1 MKGMVSHR
9 FWLCAVALGLSGA
22 FSMISQA
29 GSDRLSFEV
38 KFTVELKT
46 CDINNNQTI
55 EVDFGDMII
64 NNIDGVAYE
73 QPILYSLHCDDA
85 VNGTS
90 LNLFFENNSGAN
102 FTAGGY
108 RLLRTDRTGLGLL
121 VKQNGHPFSFNDEIP
136 FTYGN
141 EPTLTV
147 VPVKNANVGL
157 DDGEFDAS
165 ALLTVEYN

>member
-1 MKGMVSHR
+1 M
-9 FWLCAVALGLSGA
+9 
-22 FSMISQA
+22 
-29 GSDRLSFEV
+29 D
-38 KFTVELKT
+38 FTVKVRIELKT
-46 CDINNNQTI
+46 CDVNDNEII

-64 NNIDGVAYE
+64 KNIDGVAYE
-73 QPILYSLHCDDA
+73 RPIPYSLHCDDA

-90 LNLFFENNSGAN
+90 LNLFFEDNTGAD

-136 FTYGN
+136 FSYGN

>member
-1 MKGMVSHR
+1 MKGLMRRRV
-9 FWLCAVALGLSGA
+9 WLCAITLGLSGV
-22 FSMISQA
+22 FSMMSQA
-29 GSDRLSFEV
+29 VPVSFEV
-38 KFTVELKT
+38 RFTVELKT
-46 CDINNNQTI
+46 CDVNNNQTI
-55 EVDFGDMII
+55 EVDFEDMII

-73 QPILYSLHCDDA
+73 RPIPYSVHCDDA

-90 LNLFFENNSGAN
+90 LNLFFEDNTGAN

-108 RLLRTDRTGLGLL
+108 QLLRTDRAGLGLL
-121 VKQNGHPFSFNDEIP
+121 VKQNGNPFSFNSELP

-147 VPVKNANVGL
+147 VPVKNENVGL
-157 DDGEFDAS
+157 DDGKFTAS